1 MSPAQGFSSREPS
14 IRLCMAATKAVGCNK
29 LQVYNRVPLS
39 GNSGHLVSPL
49 ASFVFQDSKTLFSYL
64 LSTTLIGSAP

>member
-14 IRLCMAATKAVGCNK
+14 IRLCMAATKAVGYNK

-49 ASFVFQDSKTLFSYL
+49 LTSISLDVKTSLSGPLFDHV
-64 LSTTLIGSAP
+64 G